1 MSGVRLHNGLLGKL
15 LPMRFRWA
23 IVVLGVLACGLAAT
37 EAAAQTPLT
46 WAQVR
51 ARFEMNNPTLRA
63 GQLTIDESRADEV
76 TAYLR
81 PNPDL
86 SLGGV
91 QWNIAGIPEDSD
103 LGHFQNLTTSVS
115 IGYLW
120 ERNHKRAL
128 RRDSAVGATAIATS
142 TQADLVR
149 TLTFNLRAAFV
160 QLLQAKAFVTLAQ
173 QNLTDYDQVLS
184 VSGDRFRAGDI
195 AQIDL
200 DRLQLQRVQYESDV
214 QTALVN
220 VRTSKIQLLALMNDR
235 MTPVNQ
241 FDVNGSYD
249 FAPTAPPLE
258 QVRQTALQNR
268 PDLRAAVQGIDKA
281 KIDNRLAIAN
291 GSTDPSFGGTY
302 AWPTSDNTVHSLSVG
317 VDIPLRIFD
326 RNQGEKRKTLI
337 DITRNEQL
345 ADANRTQV
353 TSDVDSAYA
362 TMMSNVTLLQPY
374 KDTYLAQS
382 TRVRDTMTF
391 SYQSGGASLIDFL
404 QAQQDYRSVQI
415 AYVNLVAA
423 YLNAAAQLNLAVGQE
438 VIP

>member
-1 MSGVRLHNGLLGKL
+1 MGAR
-15 LPMRFRWA
+15 A
-23 IVVLGVLACGLAAT
+23 
-37 EAAAQTPLT
+37 EAQTALT

-51 ARFEMNNPTLRA
+51 TRFETNNPTLRA

-142 TQADLVR
+142 TQADLIR

-160 QLLQAKAFVTLAQ
+160 QLLQAKAFLTLAQ
-173 QNLTDYDQVLS
+173 QNLTDYDEVLS
-184 VSGDRFRAGDI
+184 ASRDRFQAGDI

-200 DRLQLQRVQYESDV
+200 DRLTLQRVQYESDL

-220 VRTSKIQLLALMNDR
+220 VRTSKIQLLALLNDR
-235 MTPVNQ
+235 VTPVER
-241 FDVNGSYD
+241 FDVSGPYD
-249 FAPTAPPLE
+249 FTPAAPPLE
-258 QVRQTALQNR
+258 QVRQTALQVR
-268 PDLRAAVQGIDKA
+268 PDLRASVQGVDKA
-281 KIDNRLAIAN
+281 KVDNRLAEAN
-291 GSTDPSFGGTY
+291 GSTDPSFGVTY
-302 AWPTSDNTVHSLSVG
+302 AWPTSDSTLHSLSVG
-317 VDIPLRIFD
+317 FDIPLRIFD

-337 DITRNEQL
+337 DVTRNEQL
-345 ADANRTQV
+345 ADASHTQV

-362 TMMSNVTLLQPY
+362 TMMSNVALLQPF
-374 KDTYLAQS
+374 KDRYLEQS
-382 TRVRDTMTF
+382 TRVRDTMEF
-391 SYQSGGASLIDFL
+391 SYRSGGASLIEFL

-415 AYVNLVAA
+415 AYVNLIAA
-423 YLNAAAQLNLAVGQE
+423 YLNSVAQLNLAVGQE

>member
-1 MSGVRLHNGLLGKL
+1 
-15 LPMRFRWA
+15 MRFARFVCA
-23 IVVLGVLACGLAAT
+23 GSLLVAVCAVDAS
-37 EAAAQTPLT
+37 AQTAPAALT
-46 WAQVR
+46 WAEVR
-51 ARFEMNNPTLRA
+51 ARFDANNPTLRA

-86 SLGGV
+86 SIGGV
-91 QWNIAGIPEDSD
+91 QWNIAGIPQDSD

-115 IGYLW
+115 LGYLW

-142 TQADLVR
+142 SQADLVR
-149 TLTFNLRAAFV
+149 TLTFNLRSAFV
-160 QLLQAKAFVTLAQ
+160 QLLQAKTFSALAQ
-173 QNLTDYDQVLS
+173 QNLTDYDRVLS
-184 VSGDRFRAGDI
+184 VSRDRFQAGDI

-200 DRLQLQRVQYESDV
+200 DRLQLQRVQFESDV

-235 MTPVNQ
+235 TTPVDQ
-241 FDVNGSYD
+241 LDVDGSFD
-249 FAPTAPPLE
+249 FAPAAPPLE
-258 QVRQTALQNR
+258 QVRQAALQNR
-268 PDLRAAVQGIDKA
+268 PDLRAAVQSIDKA
-281 KIDNRLAIAN
+281 KVDNRLAIAN
-291 GSTDPSFGGTY
+291 GSTDPSFGVTY

-317 VDIPLRIFD
+317 FDIPLRIFD
-326 RNQGEKRKTLI
+326 RNQGEKKKTSI

-345 ADANRTQV
+345 ADANRTLV

-362 TMMSNVTLLQPY
+362 TMMSNLALLQPY
-374 KDTYLAQS
+374 KDSYLAQS

-415 AYVNLVAA
+415 AYVNLIGA
-423 YLNAAAQLNLAVGQE
+423 YLNSAAQVNLAAGQE
-438 VIP
+438 VIR